1 MNKEKR
7 IIFEQLKDIKDIFTK
22 LLKVNL
28 NLISIPSPLFLNKND
43 YLNDMLNNVENAV
56 DFNIP
61 EISVDAEIIHSL
73 AKWKRVALKR
83 YDFNIGEGIVCDM
96 IAIRKHEKPDNIH
109 SILVDQWDWEKI
121 IDEKNRNIN
130 TLKQNANIIYSCLK
144 QTQEYINKKYNLTFN
159 TNLPEELFFITSQ
172 ELEDLFPNLSPKERE
187 KEITKKYQAVFI
199 IGIGHQLNS
208 GIKHDNRSA
217 EYDDWNLNGD
227 LLLWNEKLND
237 SIELSSMGVRVN
249 SKSLIDQLKI
259 QNSNN
264 ESYTDYQQDIIK
276 NVLPLTIGGGIGH
289 SRVCM
294 FILQKKH
301 IGEVQVSLWD
311 DETYKNSEILK

>member
-144 QTQEYINKKYNLTFN
+144 QTQEYINKKYNLIFN

-172 ELEDLFPNLSPKERE
+172 ELEDLFPNWSPKERE
-187 KEITKKYQAVFI
+187 KEITKKYKAVFI

-264 ESYTDYQQDIIK
+264 ESYTDYQQNIIK
-276 NVLPLTIGGGIGH
+276 NVFPLTIGGGIGQ

-294 FILQKKH
+294 FILQKRH